1 MPVSKSRT
9 TPKPQ
14 LSSDHQPVLP
24 DRLVAELL
32 AVSVAA
38 DDAEARAA
46 QGRARQQLMRRIAA
60 ETGAASHT
68 VRMADA
74 AWQPCLRGVERMV
87 VNEAGPV
94 HTWLLRLAPGASLP
108 PHAHDHGDEE
118 SFILSGSCLL
128 DGEPLGAGDYHH
140 APAGSRHD
148 RLVSETGCTLWLR
161 LPAEQARAM
170 TAASAR

>member
-1 MPVSKSRT
+1 MPSAE
-9 TPKPQ
+9 
-14 LSSDHQPVLP
+14 QPVLP

-32 AVSVAA
+32 AASTST
-38 DDAEARAA
+38 DDLQARAA
-46 QGRARQQLMRRIAA
+46 QRRARQQLMRRIAT
-60 ETGAASHT
+60 ETGAATHT

-87 VNEAGPV
+87 VNESGPV

-108 PHAHDHGDEE
+108 AHAHDHGDEE

-148 RLVSETGCTLWLR
+148 RLVSETGCMLWLR

-170 TAASAR
+170 MPAAAR